1 MTPSEITA
9 VIVTRGD
16 RDIRQVVQS
25 LDAFNEVIAFDNS
38 KLAKDM
44 MVFGRFL
51 AARGARNE
59 HVYWQDDDCLVDSA
73 ALVAQYQPDEILV
86 NMPANR
92 RQEYAG
98 TGIQL
103 LGWGTVAPRASVE
116 VFEQYFK
123 THLADE
129 LFLRECD
136 RVYSYM
142 SRDKIRLTEVWME
155 HLSYAHGTDRMG
167 REPRH
172 RTDFLKIRERLA
184 LLPQ

>member
-1 MTPSEITA
+1 MTPAEITA
-9 VIVTRGD
+9 VVVTRGD
-16 RDIRQVVQS
+16 RDIRRVVET
-25 LDAFNEVIAFDNS
+25 LDAFNEVMVFDNS

-44 MVFGRFL
+44 MVFGRYL
-51 AARGARNE
+51 GARGAQNKY
-59 HVYWQDDDCLVDSA
+59 VYLQDDDCLVDSA
-73 ALVAQYQPDEILV
+73 ALVEQYQPDEILV

-98 TGIQL
+98 TGICL
-103 LGWGTVAPRASVE
+103 LGWGTITPRSSVE
-116 VFEQYFK
+116 VFEDYFK

-136 RVYSYM
+136 RVFAYM
-142 SRDKIRLTEVWME
+142 QRSKIRLTEVRME
-155 HLSYAHGTDRMG
+155 HLPYAYGTDRMG
-167 REPRH
+167 LESRH